1 MIKVTSK
8 NGNPVP
14 DKPNMLHKAWNLTK
28 SIVEYAK
35 SGFENTAKDKYEERL
50 IICDTCELLNKKKGT
65 SQKIT
70 ELLRERMYKSAFD
83 SGYAINPTAIVNAL
97 KAFLVER
104 TGIPFVSLND
114 MSYPTLN
121 LKYNTKVSV
130 GA

>member
-65 SQKIT
+65 CKVCGCVMS
-70 ELLRERMYKSAFD
+70 
-83 SGYAINPTAIVNAL
+83 V
-97 KAFLVER
+97 KAKWNIEKCPE
-104 TGIPFVSLND
+104 G
-114 MSYPTLN
+114 
-121 LKYNTKVSV
+121 KW
-130 GA
+130 